1 MHRIPRA
8 AFAVRKGEEHGYHHQ
23 SGEPDIH
30 VRRND
35 GVRAIERCRNEPA
48 TGLQLTDDFPIAL
61 SDLSVAVNGAPV
73 TDFTFEDNLFTLPA
87 GGATTLSVPAATFT
101 QDDTGAVTVN
111 PGVLTVVLTG
121 TV

>member
-1 MHRIPRA
+1 MVVKLSFLDASCCMLDVVNGGA
-8 AFAVRKGEEHGYHHQ
+8 ACLCF
-23 SGEPDIH
+23 S
-30 VRRND
+30 
-35 GVRAIERCRNEPA
+35 
-48 TGLQLTDDFPIAL
+48 LFLT
-61 SDLSVAVNGAPV
+61 SVAVNGAPV

-101 QDDTGAVTVN
+101 QDETGAVTVN